1 MKKARQILALLLTI
15 AVSISFLSA
24 CNTNKGEQSNE
35 SHSSYQSDQNT
46 TLGIMR
52 DISSMSLVGEMKI
65 GWNLGN
71 TLDVCAADRDGDG
84 KVNET
89 PENGVVDET
98 LWGNLPATQELF
110 DKLKADGVNAVRIP
124 VTWRDHLGKAPEYKI
139 DAQWLDRV
147 QEVVD
152 YAYSIGMYVI
162 INVHHDG
169 GGDPAFGAWIR
180 NASTD
185 YDGVIEKYNAV
196 WTQIAD
202 RFQNYSDYLIFESMN
217 EVGFEDVDKSKAFTL
232 LNDMNQE
239 FVDLIRAS
247 GGNNEKRHLLIAGYW
262 TDIAETCNKNFKMPN
277 DPESRCIL
285 SLHYYTP
292 WEFCTTSI
300 QHTWGTDKELDVL
313 FEKMGLVKTNFIDNG
328 IPVIIGEYGT
338 GGSNDTSSR
347 IFFSEYVTKLC
358 YDMGVPTFLWDN
370 GWELKRDTLKW
381 RTEGMIEALQRA
393 TSGDEYTVTKQ

>member
-1 MKKARQILALLLTI
+1 MKKARHILALLLTI

-84 KVNET
+84 KVNES

-247 GGNNEKRHLLIAGYW
+247 GGNNEKRHLLIEA
-262 TDIAETCNKNFKMPN
+262 I
-277 DPESRCIL
+277 
-285 SLHYYTP
+285 
-292 WEFCTTSI
+292 
-300 QHTWGTDKELDVL
+300 
-313 FEKMGLVKTNFIDNG
+313 GLI
-328 IPVIIGEYGT
+328 
-338 GGSNDTSSR
+338 
-347 IFFSEYVTKLC
+347 
-358 YDMGVPTFLWDN
+358 
-370 GWELKRDTLKW
+370 
-381 RTEGMIEALQRA
+381 
-393 TSGDEYTVTKQ
+393 